1 MAGMKPLKENLKE
14 VVLQALE
21 NHLGIVSPACKDAGI
36 SRDTFYRW
44 YKEDEDFKKKV
55 DEIDEV
61 TLDYVESQLFRNIRS
76 GSEKSI
82 FFYMRYKARKRGYT
96 EELNINANVKV
107 EQPLL
112 LPLKR
117 DEDEKNED

>member
-1 MAGMKPLKENLKE
+1 MTPLKENLKE
-14 VVLQALE
+14 VVLIALE
-21 NHLGIVSPACKDAGI
+21 NHLGIVAPACRDAGI

-44 YKEDEDFKKKV
+44 CKEDEDFKSKV
-55 DEIDEV
+55 NEIDEV
-61 TLDYVESQLFRNIRS
+61 TLDYVEGQLLRNIKA

-96 EELNINANVKV
+96 EELNINANIKV

-117 DEDEKNED
+117 DEEKDND

>member
-1 MAGMKPLKENLKE
+1 MKPLKENLKE

-44 YKEDEDFKKKV
+44 CKEDEDFKKRV

-61 TLDYVESQLFRNIRS
+61 TLDYVEGQLFRNIRS